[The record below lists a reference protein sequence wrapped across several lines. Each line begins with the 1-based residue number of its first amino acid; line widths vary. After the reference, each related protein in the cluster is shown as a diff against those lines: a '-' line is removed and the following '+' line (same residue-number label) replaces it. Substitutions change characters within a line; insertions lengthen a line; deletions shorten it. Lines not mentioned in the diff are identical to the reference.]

1 VAYSIGQLLGI
12 SNLPQNDGGQA
23 GQAEQTRQH
32 LGVTAPSVEAVLIQ
46 ARMREVG

>member
-1 VAYSIGQLLGI
+1 MAYSIGQLLGI